1 VIRRT
6 YGCNECNLEWT
17 VTHDSSDEPYPPCPV
32 CTIKATWRPKPLR
45 IKTNRSRAMD
55 VAQSVAEGM
64 GLSNM
69 KDNTREGESV
79 YMAPSAPTTTENEA
93 VMHQTVDAMRQL
105 ANRSAGTIS
114 KPMADFLSATGQ
126 DLSDPTKPMVAPSEL
141 IGTPS
146 PALPAGPSNVTPLH
160 QSPAFQTAKLATAQ
174 AKQLTG
180 GESPTGMLHKAMKHQ
195 KSDPLRSQ
203 IMARYR
209 P

>member
-1 VIRRT
+1 MIRRT
-6 YGCNECNLEWT
+6 YGCDACSLEWT
-17 VTHDSSDEPYPPCPV
+17 VMHDSSDEPYPPCPV
-32 CTIKATWRPKPLR
+32 CTIKASWVPKPLR
-45 IKTNRSRAMD
+45 IKTNKSRAMD

-69 KDNTREGESV
+69 KDSTREGESV
-79 YMAPSAPTTTENEA
+79 YMAPPAPTPADNEA

-105 ANRSAGTIS
+105 ANRSTGS
-114 KPMADFLSATGQ
+114 VSPQMAEFLSATGQ
-126 DLSDPTKPMVAPSEL
+126 TLADPTTPQAIPSEIVGL
-141 IGTPS
+141 PS
-146 PALPAGPSNVTPLH
+146 AGANIVPMH
-160 QSPAFQTAKLATAQ
+160 QSPAFQAAKAATIQ

-195 KSDPLRSQ
+195 RSDPLRSQ

>member
-1 VIRRT
+1 
-6 YGCNECNLEWT
+6 
-17 VTHDSSDEPYPPCPV
+17 
-32 CTIKATWRPKPLR
+32 
-45 IKTNRSRAMD
+45 MD

-79 YMAPSAPTTTENEA
+79 YMAPPAPTTTENEA

-160 QSPAFQTAKLATAQ
+160 QSQ